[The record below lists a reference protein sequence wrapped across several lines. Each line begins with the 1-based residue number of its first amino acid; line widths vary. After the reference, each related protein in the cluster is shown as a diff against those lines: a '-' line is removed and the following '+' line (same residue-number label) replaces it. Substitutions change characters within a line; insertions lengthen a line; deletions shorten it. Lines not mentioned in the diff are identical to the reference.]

1 LSTTAQVPPVTAIGV
16 PRITAG
22 FDEYGRLDLLAHQ
35 EVHGGFAALSS
46 GELIGL
52 ADRIELRGRGG
63 AGFPFARKVRAVLD
77 SCRRQDLPPVIV
89 VNGTEGE
96 PPSWKDKA
104 ILTRAPH
111 LILDGAALAA
121 AALDAEEIVIGIAD
135 DGIGQSSITAALA
148 ERRMPCPTRI
158 VTVPHRFI
166 SGEGGALVRGI
177 NGEAHIPPGRKVRS
191 SDNGVMG
198 LPTLLSNAET
208 FSQLAIAARLGPW
221 EYNAVG
227 IPEEPG
233 TVMLTVGGS
242 SSNPAIVEAPSGT
255 PLMDVLE
262 MCGADIGPGLLVGGY
277 HGKWITAE
285 AAKTVTISRKGFA
298 KVGGTLGAGMLI
310 PIGSKTCPL
319 GEVSQVVQYLA
330 GESAGQCGPC
340 RLGLP
345 DLARAVTLVSLGG
358 NAVAGRAAI
367 RTAPPGSRCRRSKC
381 SRGTSSRTPTARA
394 AASRSRA
401 SCRCRTRPRPARG
414 SWPWTG
420 HAATGTG
427 CARRS
432 RPRSSGSTRTA
443 SRRSRRP
450 RCRRGWRT
458 ARARRSTCARRW
470 RCGSTTRRR
479 PIETRSGDDDR
490 PRAPGRRGRGRMREG
505 RRRPACR
512 RPDHPCTA
520 AVN

>member
-1 LSTTAQVPPVTAIGV
+1 VSSQQVPPVTSIGT

-22 FDEYGRLDLLAHQ
+22 FDEYGRLDLAAHQ
-35 EVHGGFAALSS
+35 DVHGGFAALSS

-89 VNGTEGE
+89 VNATEGE

-104 ILTRAPH
+104 ILTRGPH

-135 DGIGQSSITAALA
+135 DGIGQQSLAAALA
-148 ERRMPCPTRI
+148 ERRMPVPTRI

-208 FSQLAIAARLGPW
+208 YSQLAIAARLGPW
-221 EYNAVG
+221 EYSSVG
-227 IPEEPG
+227 IAEEPG

-242 SSNPAIVEAPSGT
+242 STAPAVVECPTGT
-255 PLMDVLE
+255 PLIDILT

-277 HGKWITAE
+277 HGKWMTAE
-285 AAKTVTISRKGFA
+285 AAQTVTVSRMGFA
-298 KVGGTLGAGMLI
+298 KVGATMGAGMIL
-310 PIGSKTCPL
+310 PIGSATCPL
-319 GEVSQVVQYLA
+319 GEVAQVTQYLA

-345 DLARAVTLVSLGG
+345 DLARAVTLVALGG
-358 NAVAGRAAI
+358 SALENVRQAAGVVKGRGACSHPDGTARFALSALEIFARDVGLHANGEGCGKQVRGILPLPYTADQGARKLAVDWSRCDGHGLCSAVAPEII
-367 RTAPPGSRCRRSKC
+367 RLDANGFPAFPQTPLPPWLENG
-381 SRGTSSRTPTARA
+381 ARK
-394 AASRSRA
+394 
-401 SCRCRTRPRPARG
+401 
-414 SWPWTG
+414 
-420 HAATGTG
+420 
-427 CARRS
+427 
-432 RPRSSGSTRTA
+432 
-443 SRRSRRP
+443 
-450 RCRRGWRT
+450 
-458 ARARRSTCARRW
+458 
-470 RCGSTTRRR
+470 
-479 PIETRSGDDDR
+479 
-490 PRAPGRRGRGRMREG
+490 
-505 RRRPACR
+505 
-512 RPDHPCTA
+512 
-520 AVN
+520 AVNVCPALALRLTEAGT

>member
-1 LSTTAQVPPVTAIGV
+1 MSTAQVPPVTAIGT

-63 AGFPFARKVRAVLD
+63 AGFPFARKVRAVVD
-77 SCRRQDLPPVIV
+77 SCRRQELPPVIV
-89 VNGTEGE
+89 VNATEGE

-104 ILTRAPH
+104 ILTRGPH

-121 AALDAEEIVIGIAD
+121 AALDAEEIVIGVAD
-135 DGIGQSSITAALA
+135 DGVGQESLAAALA
-148 ERRMPCPTRI
+148 ERKMPCPTRI
-158 VTVPHRFI
+158 VLVPHRFI

-208 FSQLAIAARLGPW
+208 YSQLAIAARLGPW

-233 TVMLTVGGS
+233 TVMLTIGGS
-242 SSNPAIVEAPSGT
+242 ASAPAVVEAPTGT
-255 PLMDVLE
+255 SLMEVLE

-277 HGKWITAE
+277 HGKWVSAE
-285 AAKTVTISRKGFA
+285 QAKTIQISRKGFA

-310 PIGSKTCPL
+310 PIGSKTCPV
-319 GEVSQVVQYLA
+319 GEVAQVVQYLA

-340 RLGLP
+340 RIGLP

-358 NAVAGRAAI
+358 NAVEQVRQAAGLVKGRGACSHPDGSSRFALSALEVFRADVQAHSNGEGCGKPVRGI
-367 RTAPPGSRCRRSKC
+367 LPLPYTAEKGARKLALDWSRCDGHGLC
-381 SRGTSSRTPTARA
+381 SAVAPEIIRLDHNGFPAFPQTPLPPWLEDGARK
-394 AASRSRA
+394 
-401 SCRCRTRPRPARG
+401 
-414 SWPWTG
+414 
-420 HAATGTG
+420 
-427 CARRS
+427 
-432 RPRSSGSTRTA
+432 
-443 SRRSRRP
+443 
-450 RCRRGWRT
+450 
-458 ARARRSTCARRW
+458 
-470 RCGSTTRRR
+470 
-479 PIETRSGDDDR
+479 
-490 PRAPGRRGRGRMREG
+490 
-505 RRRPACR
+505 
-512 RPDHPCTA
+512 
-520 AVN
+520 AVNVCPALALRLTEPTTAK

>member
-1 LSTTAQVPPVTAIGV
+1 MSSSQVPPVTSIGI

-22 FDEYGRLDLLAHQ
+22 FDEYGRLDLVAHQ

-63 AGFPFARKVRAVLD
+63 AGFPFARKLRAVLD

-89 VNGTEGE
+89 VNATEGE

-104 ILTRAPH
+104 IVTRGPH

-135 DGIGQSSITAALA
+135 DGIGQASLSAALA
-148 ERRMPCPTRI
+148 ERRMPVPTRI
-158 VTVPHRFI
+158 VTVPPRFI

-242 SSNPAIVEAPSGT
+242 ATAPAVVECPTGT
-255 PLMDVLE
+255 PLSDILA
-262 MCGADIGPGLLVGGY
+262 MCGADVGPGVLVGGY
-277 HGKWITAE
+277 HGKWISAE
-285 AAKTVTISRKGFA
+285 AAREVTVSRKGFA
-298 KVGGTLGAGMLI
+298 QVGGTLGAGIVI
-310 PIGSKTCPL
+310 PIGSQTCPL
-319 GEVSQVVQYLA
+319 GEVAQVVQYLA

-345 DLARAVTLVSLGG
+345 DLARAVTLVALGG
-358 NAVAGRAAI
+358 SALENVRTAAGVVKGRGACSHPDGTSRFALSALEVFARDIEAHATGEGCGKQVRGILPLPYHTDQGARKLAVDWSRCDGHGLCSAVAPEIIRLDANGFPAFPQTALPPWLEIGARRAVNVCPALAL
-367 RTAPPGSRCRRSKC
+367 RLTE
-381 SRGTSSRTPTARA
+381 
-394 AASRSRA
+394 ASR
-401 SCRCRTRPRPARG
+401 
-414 SWPWTG
+414 
-420 HAATGTG
+420 
-427 CARRS
+427 
-432 RPRSSGSTRTA
+432 
-443 SRRSRRP
+443 
-450 RCRRGWRT
+450 
-458 ARARRSTCARRW
+458 
-470 RCGSTTRRR
+470 
-479 PIETRSGDDDR
+479 
-490 PRAPGRRGRGRMREG
+490 
-505 RRRPACR
+505 
-512 RPDHPCTA
+512 
-520 AVN
+520 

>member
-1 LSTTAQVPPVTAIGV
+1 MSANKVPPVTSIGT

-22 FDEYGRLDLLAHQ
+22 FDEFGRLDLVAHQ

-46 GELIGL
+46 GELVGL

-63 AGFPFARKVRAVLD
+63 AGFPFARKVRAVID

-89 VNGTEGE
+89 VNATEGE

-104 ILTRAPH
+104 ILTRGPH

-135 DGIGQSSITAALA
+135 DGIGQASLAAALA
-148 ERRMPCPTRI
+148 ERRMPAPTRI

-191 SDNGVMG
+191 SDNGVDG

-208 FSQLAIAARLGPW
+208 YSQLAIAARLGPW

-242 SSNPAIVEAPSGT
+242 ASAPAVVECPTGT
-255 PLMDVLE
+255 PLMDILT
-262 MCGADIGPGLLVGGY
+262 MCGADIGPGILVGGY
-277 HGKWITAE
+277 HGKWMTAE
-285 AAKTVTISRKGFA
+285 AAETVTISRKGFA
-298 KVGGTLGAGMLI
+298 AAGATLGAGMII
-310 PIGSKTCPL
+310 PIGSKTCPI
-319 GEVSQVVQYLA
+319 GEVAQVTQYLA

-345 DLARAVTLVSLGG
+345 DLARAVTLVALGG
-358 NAVAGRAAI
+358 SGLQNV
-367 RTAPPGSRCRRSKC
+367 
-381 SRGTSSRTPTARA
+381 RA
-394 AASRSRA
+394 AA
-401 SCRCRTRPRPARG
+401 G
-414 SWPWTG
+414 VVK
-420 HAATGTG
+420 
-427 CARRS
+427 
-432 RPRSSGSTRTA
+432 
-443 SRRSRRP
+443 
-450 RCRRGWRT
+450 
-458 ARARRSTCARRW
+458 
-470 RCGSTTRRR
+470 
-479 PIETRSGDDDR
+479 
-490 PRAPGRRGRGRMREG
+490 GRGACSHPDGTSRFALSALEVFAADVEAHANGEG
-505 RRRPACR
+505 CGKPVQGLLPLPYHADQGARKLALDWSRCDGHGLCSAVAPEIIRLDANGFPAFPQTPLPPWLENGAR
-512 RPDHPCTA
+512 K
-520 AVN
+520 AVNVCPALALRLTEATR

>member
-1 LSTTAQVPPVTAIGV
+1 LSTAQVPPATAIGT

-63 AGFPFARKVRAVLD
+63 AGFPFARKVRAVVD

-89 VNGTEGE
+89 VNATEGE
-96 PPSWKDKA
+96 PPSWKDKV
-104 ILTRAPH
+104 ILTRGPH

-121 AALDAEEIVIGIAD
+121 AALEAEEIVIGVAD
-135 DGIGQSSITAALA
+135 DGVGQNSLAAALA
-148 ERRMPCPTRI
+148 ERKMPCPTRI
-158 VTVPHRFI
+158 VVVPHRFI

-208 FSQLAIAARLGPW
+208 YSQLAIAARLGPW

-233 TVMLTVGGS
+233 TVMLTVGGAAS
-242 SSNPAIVEAPSGT
+242 APAVVEAPTGT
-255 PLMDVLE
+255 PLMEVLE
-262 MCGADIGPGLLVGGY
+262 MCGADMGPGLLVGGY
-277 HGKWITAE
+277 HGKWVTAE
-285 AAKTVTISRKGFA
+285 QAKTIMISRKGFA

-310 PIGSKTCPL
+310 PIGSKTCPV
-319 GEVSQVVQYLA
+319 GEVAQVVQYLA

-340 RLGLP
+340 RIGLP

-358 NAVAGRAAI
+358 NAVEQVRQAAGMVKGRGACSHPDGSSRFALSALEVFHEDVRAHANGDGCGKPVRGI
-367 RTAPPGSRCRRSKC
+367 LPLPYTAEKGARKLALDWSRCDGHGLC
-381 SRGTSSRTPTARA
+381 SAVAPEIIRLDNNGFPAFPTTPLPPWLEDGARK
-394 AASRSRA
+394 
-401 SCRCRTRPRPARG
+401 
-414 SWPWTG
+414 
-420 HAATGTG
+420 
-427 CARRS
+427 
-432 RPRSSGSTRTA
+432 
-443 SRRSRRP
+443 
-450 RCRRGWRT
+450 
-458 ARARRSTCARRW
+458 
-470 RCGSTTRRR
+470 
-479 PIETRSGDDDR
+479 
-490 PRAPGRRGRGRMREG
+490 
-505 RRRPACR
+505 
-512 RPDHPCTA
+512 
-520 AVN
+520 AVNVCPALALRLTEPAPVK

>member
-1 LSTTAQVPPVTAIGV
+1 VSADLVPPVTSIGT

-22 FDEYGRLDLLAHQ
+22 FDEYGRLDLIAHQ

-77 SCRRQDLPPVIV
+77 SCQRQDLPPVIV
-89 VNGTEGE
+89 VNATEGE

-104 ILTRAPH
+104 VLTRGPH

-135 DGIGQSSITAALA
+135 DGIGQESLAAALA
-148 ERRMPCPTRI
+148 ERRMPVPTRI

-191 SDNGVMG
+191 SDNGVGG

-208 FSQLAIAARLGPW
+208 YSQLAIAARLGPW

-242 SSNPAIVEAPSGT
+242 ATAPAVIEAPTGT
-255 PLMDVLE
+255 PLMD
-262 MCGADIGPGLLVGGY
+262 GPGLLVGGY
-277 HGKWITAE
+277 HGKWISAE

-310 PIGSKTCPL
+310 PIGSSTCPL
-319 GEVSQVVQYLA
+319 GEVAQVTQYLA

-345 DLARAVTLVSLGG
+345 DLARAVTLVALGG
-358 NAVAGRAAI
+358 SALENVRQAAGVVKGRGACSHPDGTARFALSALEVFARDVELHANGEGCGKQVRGILPLPYHTDQGARKLAVDWSRCDGHGLCSAVAPEII
-367 RTAPPGSRCRRSKC
+367 RLDANGFPAFPQTPLPPWLENG
-381 SRGTSSRTPTARA
+381 ARK
-394 AASRSRA
+394 
-401 SCRCRTRPRPARG
+401 
-414 SWPWTG
+414 
-420 HAATGTG
+420 
-427 CARRS
+427 
-432 RPRSSGSTRTA
+432 
-443 SRRSRRP
+443 
-450 RCRRGWRT
+450 
-458 ARARRSTCARRW
+458 
-470 RCGSTTRRR
+470 
-479 PIETRSGDDDR
+479 
-490 PRAPGRRGRGRMREG
+490 
-505 RRRPACR
+505 
-512 RPDHPCTA
+512 
-520 AVN
+520 AVNVCPALALRLTEAVKK